1 MHYKHKH
8 TKILIIFFPGI
19 KSADL
24 KKGFFGKPSPYIKIN
39 VFPRVR
45 HAAAAQKHHGFQG
58 KSTVKQGSADPVWEK
73 EVNIMIIID
82 LYQFVINNH

>member
-1 MHYKHKH
+1 MGYETEYAKPNK
-8 TKILIIFFPGI
+8 KAGYFFAFTGI

-73 EVNIMIIID
+73 EVNVIID
-82 LYQFVINNH
+82 LYQ

>member
-1 MHYKHKH
+1 MQ
-8 TKILIIFFPGI
+8 TFVFTGI

-73 EVNIMIIID
+73 EVNVIID
-82 LYQFVINNH
+82 LYQ